1 MRSGNAILDVVV
13 QVAVIAIVAA
23 LLVWVLNM
31 VGAPPVVMTIVWILA
46 VVAILVAV
54 LQLLSGGIGARGG
67 RRGPR
72 P

>member
-1 MRSGNAILDVVV
+1 MRSGNAILNVVV

-31 VGAPPVVMTIVWILA
+31 VGAPSIVMTIVWILA

-54 LQLLSGGIGARGG
+54 LQLLSGGIGAGGG
-67 RRGPR
+67 RRRPR

>member
-1 MRSGNAILDVVV
+1 MRSGNAILNVVV

-31 VGAPPVVMTIVWILA
+31 VGAPSIVMTIVWILA

-54 LQLLSGGIGARGG
+54 LQLLSGGIGAGG
-67 RRGPR
+67 CRRGPR

>member
-1 MRSGNAILDVVV
+1 MRSGNAILNVVV

-46 VVAILVAV
+46 VVAILVVV

-67 RRGPR
+67 HRRPR

>member
-1 MRSGNAILDVVV
+1 MRSGNAILNVVV

-31 VGAPPVVMTIVWILA
+31 VGAPSIVMTIVWILA

-54 LQLLSGGIGARGG
+54 LQLLSGGIGAGGG

>member
-1 MRSGNAILDVVV
+1 MRTGNAILDVVV

-23 LLVWVLNM
+23 VLVWLLQM
-31 VGAPPVVMTIVWILA
+31 IGAPSIVMTIVWILA

-54 LQLLSGGIGARGG
+54 LQLLSGGIGAGGG
-67 RRGPR
+67 RRRPR